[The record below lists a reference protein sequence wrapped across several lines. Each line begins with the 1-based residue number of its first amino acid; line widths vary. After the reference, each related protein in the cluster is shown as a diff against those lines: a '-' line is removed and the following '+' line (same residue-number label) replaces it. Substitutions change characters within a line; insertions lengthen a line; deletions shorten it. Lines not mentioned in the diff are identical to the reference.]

1 MKTVSEMVT
10 APILIVDDDETFL
23 RVLQQAL
30 KHADV
35 PAVSARTPDEALA
48 VIREQI
54 FEYAVLDLNIDG
66 HSGLNLMKELLQL
79 QPDCQVLILTGYASV
94 ASAVEAMRLGAM
106 DYLCKPASVSDIIKA
121 LKLEASEETVLEQND
136 TENEVSE
143 DFQPMSVKRLEW
155 EHIQKV
161 LVEHD
166 GNVSAT
172 AQALNMHRRTL
183 QRKLQK
189 RPVEK

>member
-1 MKTVSEMVT
+1 MSNSINS
-10 APILIVDDDETFL
+10 PILIVDDDETFL
-23 RVLQQAL
+23 RVLKQTLINHQLTVVTA
-30 KHADV
+30 
-35 PAVSARTPDEALA
+35 STPEEALGL
-48 VIREQI
+48 IDREAFGFAI
-54 FEYAVLDLNIDG
+54 LDLNLDG
-66 HSGLNLMKELLQL
+66 QSGLNLMKELLQL
-79 QPDCQVLILTGYASV
+79 RPDCKVLILTGYASV
-94 ASAVEAMRLGAM
+94 ATAVEAMRLGAM
-106 DYLCKPASVSDIIKA
+106 DYLCKPATVADILKSLQPENSDTIA
-121 LKLEASEETVLEQND
+121 EELKEMSEEEGED
-136 TENEVSE
+136 

-166 GNVSAT
+166 GNISAT

>member
-1 MKTVSEMVT
+1 MVT
-10 APILIVDDDETFL
+10 SPILIVDDDETFL

-35 PAVSARTPDEALA
+35 PAVSARTPDDALA
-48 VIREQI
+48 VIREQT

-136 TENEVSE
+136 ADNEASE
-143 DFQPMSVKRLEW
+143 DFQPMSIKRLEW

>member
-1 MKTVSEMVT
+1 MVT